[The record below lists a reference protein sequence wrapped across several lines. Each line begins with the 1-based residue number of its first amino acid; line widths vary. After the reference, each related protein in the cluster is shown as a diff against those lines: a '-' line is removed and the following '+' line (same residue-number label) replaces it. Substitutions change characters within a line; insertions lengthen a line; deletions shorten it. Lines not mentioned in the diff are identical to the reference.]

1 MDEAAIR
8 LFLETDYHRL
18 VAGFWLLADGE
29 AVAEEAVQ
37 EALARAWERSERGEH
52 IESLTAWVATTA
64 ANILR
69 SGIRRRIVERRA
81 RKRLG
86 PLARH
91 ESAPSPTSELRI
103 DMGRAIRALPRRQ
116 REAVVL
122 RYFADLDS
130 AGVARVLGMSEGAV
144 RTMLHRAR
152 ATLAAALAEPDR
164 EEEGDVVGR

>member
-37 EALARAWERSERGEH
+37 EALARAWERGERGER
-52 IESLTAWVATTA
+52 IESLPAWVATAA

-69 SGIRRRIVERRA
+69 SRIRRRIVERRV

-86 PLARH
+86 PVAI
-91 ESAPSPTSELRI
+91 EPEPPSTTELRV
-103 DMGRAIRALPRRQ
+103 DVGRAIRALPRRQ
-116 REAVVL
+116 REAIVL
-122 RYFADLDS
+122 RYLADLDI
-130 AGVARVLGMSEGAV
+130 AEVARALGRTEGAV

-152 ATLAAALAEPDR
+152 ATLALALGESDR
-164 EEEGDVVGR
+164 EEEDHVIGH

>member
-1 MDEAAIR
+1 VDEAAVR

-37 EALARAWERSERGEH
+37 EALARAWERGERGEQ

-69 SGIRRRIVERRA
+69 SGVRRRIVERRV
-81 RKRLG
+81 RRRLG
-86 PLARH
+86 PLVPR
-91 ESAPSPTSELRI
+91 ESSADSATELRV
-103 DMGRAIRALPRRQ
+103 DVGRAIRALPRRQ
-116 REAVVL
+116 RETVVL
-122 RYFADLDS
+122 RYFADLDT
-130 AGVARVLGMSEGAV
+130 ADVARALGMTDGAV

-152 ATLAAALAEPDR
+152 ATLAASLAEPER